1 MIQTKEELFI
11 AELGGNPQQEIE
23 LSYGAKI
30 KIKDLLS
37 KYLKAINY
45 SQCCTKLKDN
55 RTQNFWGWVRDNK
68 MQLKDDGVVYK
79 QNTYLISDLYRKW
92 KREIEPNL

>member
-30 KIKDLLS
+30 KITDLLS
-37 KYLKAINY
+37 KYLEAINY
-45 SQCCTKLKDN
+45 THCCKSDSEQLSCKCGLPKRKQGIGFSCM
-55 RTQNFWGWVRDNK
+55 RTDC
-68 MQLKDDGVVYK
+68 DA
-79 QNTYLISDLYRKW
+79 NTTT
-92 KREIEPNL
+92 

>member
-30 KIKDLLS
+30 KITDLLS

-45 SQCCTKLKDN
+45 THCCTQLLCVSDDF
-55 RTQNFWGWVRDNK
+55 NFVTKGRVYNMEDEPDGHYVII
-68 MQLKDDGVVYK
+68 DDFGEK
-79 QNTYLISDLYRKW
+79 RLLW
-92 KREIEPNL
+92 KHYFEIVQ

>member
-30 KIKDLLS
+30 KITDLLS

-45 SQCCTKLKDN
+45 THCCTELN
-55 RTQNFWGWVRDNK
+55 
-68 MQLKDDGVVYK
+68 DDIK
-79 QNTYLISDLYRKW
+79 FERKSSARVFNNEKGIW
-92 KREIEPNL
+92 EFI